1 MLTWAKHF
9 FSAPAFPEDEEKT
22 RIAALLHTILLMLFL
37 IIIAISVIMSMIDET
52 FLTAPINWVIMGI
65 LLGSSLGLRALMH
78 RGNVRA
84 VSWLLSGLFWV
95 SITLSV
101 YNFGGI
107 HSPDTAGYLLVIV
120 MAGLLLGAWV
130 TIIFAVLSIAAVGAL
145 WYVEAIG
152 ALTPYP
158 IFLIYD
164 FILYSVIFIITALLL
179 HYAVNSLSQ
188 ALERARRNEHAQ
200 LVSNLKLQQIRESL
214 EEIVAERTQDLQRRS
229 EELRMASEVAR
240 DATAAHDLDDLLK
253 NAADQIRERFD
264 FHHVGIFLVDEIGEY
279 AVLRAATGG
288 VGHLVERGHQLPVS
302 ESSLVGSAVA
312 AGQARIALNV
322 GDDAVNFV
330 SPLLPETRSEMAL
343 PLRIGE
349 RIIGALDIHS
359 TQATAFDEADVQVFQ
374 TLADQLAVAVENA
387 RLIHALQ
394 QNLREIEAV
403 YGRYTQDAW
412 STFIKGAS
420 VPLGYRYRH
429 TDVETATEQHPEAHE
444 ALQQGRSVATNIQ
457 AGEDG
462 GEQGQ
467 VNAVAVPIKLRNQ
480 VIGVLDLRAENQAI
494 SPEAISL
501 TEEVADR
508 LAMALE
514 NARLFDEARLRAV
527 RERALNQVMARFAR
541 SFDVDTV
548 LQTAVRELGQLPR
561 VTEVSVHV
569 GLAEAP
575 SPANGGGEVDHGEA
589 S

>member
-52 FLTAPINWVIMGI
+52 FLTSPINWVIMGI

-120 MAGLLLGAWV
+120 MSGLLLGAWV

-164 FILYSVIFIITALLL
+164 FVLYSVIFIITALLL

-214 EEIVAERTQDLQRRS
+214 EEIVAERTQDLRRRS

-312 AGQARIALNV
+312 GGQARIALNA

-349 RIIGALDIHS
+349 RVIGALDIHS

-412 STFIKGAS
+412 STFIRGAS

-429 TDVETATEQHPEAHE
+429 TDVEAATEQHPEAHE
-444 ALQQGRSVATNIQ
+444 ALQQGRSVATSIQ
-457 AGEDG
+457 AGEDS
-462 GEQGQ
+462 GEQAQ

-575 SPANGGGEVDHGEA
+575 SPANGGGEEDHGEA
-589 S
+589 G